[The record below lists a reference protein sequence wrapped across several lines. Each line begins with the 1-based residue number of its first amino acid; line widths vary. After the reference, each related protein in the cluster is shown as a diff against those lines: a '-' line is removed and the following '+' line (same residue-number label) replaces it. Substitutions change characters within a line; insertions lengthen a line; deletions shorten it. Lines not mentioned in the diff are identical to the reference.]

1 MEEFKMQLELRPDG
15 ITVRTNVWE
24 GVLTTKTFEGDGCYI
39 QMLRYI
45 KQIYPDEQFIPT
57 QIILG

>member
-1 MEEFKMQLELRPDG
+1 MQLELRPDG
-15 ITVRTNVWE
+15 ITVRANVWE